1 MIMDLDKIGRMYS
14 VVPPV
19 QYFLFLKKHRN
30 NNIQRH
36 PTIDFS
42 FSLQSTE
49 PSLKLRVEDRIHESV
64 VPCGTSRMPGP
75 EYENLDHGERD
86 ILAFCY
92 DPRYLSWF
100 QEHGLSPELPIW
112 HYSANSIILKMISE
126 IMDVSS
132 RIAEPGQSDHLDLL
146 AISLLAVT
154 RSSQKNQVDDPFH
167 RDIIQK
173 AESQMLFHYPRY
185 LSLAE
190 IIEKSGLSRRSFF
203 RYWKKYHQETPH
215 EFMRNCILSDAEQ
228 MLKGTS
234 LSVGE
239 ISVYLG
245 FQNPSHFFV
254 LFKKYTGM
262 SPLQYRLRNTNRS
275 ADKEKTAGFKS

>member
-1 MIMDLDKIGRMYS
+1 
-14 VVPPV
+14 
-19 QYFLFLKKHRN
+19 
-30 NNIQRH
+30 
-36 PTIDFS
+36 
-42 FSLQSTE
+42 
-49 PSLKLRVEDRIHESV
+49 
-64 VPCGTSRMPGP
+64 
-75 EYENLDHGERD
+75 
-86 ILAFCY
+86 
-92 DPRYLSWF
+92 
-100 QEHGLSPELPIW
+100 
-112 HYSANSIILKMISE
+112 
-126 IMDVSS
+126 MDVSS

-154 RSSQKNQVDDPFH
+154 RSSQKNHEDDPFH

-239 ISVYLG
+239 ISSRLG

-275 ADKEKTAGFKS
+275 ADKAGSADPES

>member
-1 MIMDLDKIGRMYS
+1 MIMDLDKIERMYS
-14 VVPPV
+14 IVPPV
-19 QYFLFLKKHRN
+19 KYFLFLKKDRKN
-30 NNIQRH
+30 DITRH

-42 FSLQSTE
+42 YSLQSTE
-49 PSLKLRVEDRIHESV
+49 PTQKLRVEDRVYESEF
-64 VPCGTSRMPGP
+64 PSGMSRMPGP

-86 ILAFCY
+86 VLAFCY
-92 DPRYLSWF
+92 DPRHLAWF
-100 QEHGLSPELPIW
+100 QEHGLSPELPLW
-112 HYSANSIILKMISE
+112 HYSQDSIIRKMISE
-126 IMDVSS
+126 IMEVSS

-154 RSSQKNQVDDPFH
+154 RSSQKNQEDDPFH

-239 ISVYLG
+239 ISVRLG

-275 ADKEKTAGFKS
+275 ADKAGSADPES